1 MDGLG
6 VAFPGL
12 IRNPGRC
19 WANGWRFVAISE
31 QSNINLMVHV
41 DPRSADSGGSHG
53 ESVQPMMN
61 AALRWYFEWLSQ
73 NARRVQVLLPE
84 RCRSIMEDE
93 VFDGSR
99 VRPIWYE
106 HGIAPTLPRVGKRE
120 RVWLVNGNRMPMLDW
135 TQSRSAVRRQNSDI
149 VVLDGEDESTAARYA
164 ETVVVDD
171 GGEVIRFQRY
181 YDDSPAYADLSL
193 RQASVLTMRGE
204 HVRGVVSHVL
214 RHGWGMDAIGGL
226 TRHHSVRWSKS
237 VCVPSV
243 FGDSGPT
250 TFASTH
256 GPIVNDRFGQWNDQD
271 WTDPAMVT
279 DRVMS
284 TMDSAAT
291 DVGTDETNEHGASP
305 ADQGYL
311 VAKRVMDITMSA
323 LILILLSPVLLVLAL
338 LVKLTSPGAVLFAH
352 KRQGL
357 DGLEFYCLK
366 FRSMAQGADRLQAK
380 LRDQNEVDG
389 PQFKMVCDPRLTKL
403 GGWLRRYNLDELPQ
417 FWNVLV
423 GQMSLVGPRPSPDGE
438 NQLCPAWRRTRLS
451 VKPGI
456 TGLWQVLRERQCP
469 HSDFQ
474 EWIYY
479 DVEYAR
485 HRSLWLDIRI
495 LFYTPFSMFASR
507 KVDKFA
513 VRLKRQGICKGSTRG
528 WPGGPTT
535 S

>member
-1 MDGLG
+1 
-6 VAFPGL
+6 
-12 IRNPGRC
+12 
-19 WANGWRFVAISE
+19 
-31 QSNINLMVHV
+31 
-41 DPRSADSGGSHG
+41 
-53 ESVQPMMN
+53 MMN
-61 AALRWYFEWLSQ
+61 AALCWYFEWLSQ

-84 RCRSIMEDE
+84 RSRSIFAEKML
-93 VFDGSR
+93 DGAR

-106 HGIAPTLPRVGKRE
+106 HGSAPVLPRVGKRE
-120 RVWLVNGNRMPMLDW
+120 RLWLVNGNRLPMLDW
-135 TQSRSAVRRQNSDI
+135 AQARSAARRQNSDI
-149 VVLDGEDESTAARYA
+149 LVLDGEDEATAARYA

-171 GGEVIRFQRY
+171 GGEVIRFQRH
-181 YDDSPAYADLSL
+181 YDDSPACADLWL

-243 FGDSGPT
+243 FGDSGSALFP
-250 TFASTH
+250 STS
-256 GPIVNDRFGQWNDQD
+256 GPIESDRFGRWSDRGG
-271 WTDPAMVT
+271 TKLVMVAERT
-279 DRVMS
+279 LS
-284 TMDSAAT
+284 TLDSI
-291 DVGTDETNEHGASP
+291 DGGDGTDEADEHGTSP
-305 ADQGYL
+305 ADQAYL
-311 VAKRVMDITMSA
+311 VAKRVMDVTVSA
-323 LILILLSPVLLVLAL
+323 SVLILISPALLVLSL

-357 DGLEFYCLK
+357 NGREFYCLK

-495 LFYTPFSMFASR
+495 LFYTPFSMFDSR
-507 KVDKFA
+507 WVDKFA
-513 VRLKRQGICKGSTRG
+513 VRLKRQGICKGSTRDR
-528 WPGGPTT
+528 PDAATT
-535 S
+535 P